1 MAERFEGIELGLSAA
16 QFGVGEV
23 VNAAAQ
29 AEALGF
35 RRVWIAERYL
45 AAGAFAQC
53 AAALARTSRVGVGT
67 GIVSPYARPN
77 AVTAMETAA
86 LDAISGGRFI
96 LGLGVATSVRE
107 AMGAT
112 SKPLPFL
119 RDSLREIRALLSGG
133 EGAPG
138 RISVPPSSGGVPLR
152 PGGIPL
158 FVGTMGAR
166 TLEMAAGLADGVLLS
181 YFTTPAFLA
190 DALRCVEAG
199 LGKAGRAPGE
209 VELSSYI
216 ALALEGDPKRG
227 GRFARQMIAP
237 RLASPLAIVP
247 KVFRM
252 AGIADAEVGEV
263 RARVQAAYARGDAE
277 GALAAVPDAWCGK
290 LTIVGPPDACAERL
304 LEFAR
309 GGLKYPAL
317 YMMPGADLAGM
328 LKEIKEELFPLL
340 L

>member
-23 VNAAAQ
+23 VDAVAQ

-45 AAGAFAQC
+45 AAGAFVQC

-67 GIVSPYARPN
+67 GIVSPYTRPN
-77 AVTAMETAA
+77 AVTTMEAAA
-86 LDAISGGRFI
+86 LDALSGGRFI

-119 RDSLREIRALLSGG
+119 RDSVQEIRALLSGG
-133 EGAPG
+133 EGAAG
-138 RISVPPSSGGVPLR
+138 RISVPVR
-152 PGGIPL
+152 PGTVPL

-166 TLEMAAGLADGVLLS
+166 TLEMAGGLADGVLLS

-190 DALRCVEAG
+190 DALHCVEAG
-199 LGKAGRAPGE
+199 LETAGRAPGE

-216 ALALEGDPKRG
+216 PLALERDLKRG

-263 RARVQAAYARGDAE
+263 RVRVQAAYARGDAE

-290 LTIVGPPDACAERL
+290 LTVVGPPDACAERL

-317 YMMPGADLAGM
+317 YMMPGTDLAGM
-328 LKEIKEELFPLL
+328 LKEIKEEIFPRLL
-340 L
+340 